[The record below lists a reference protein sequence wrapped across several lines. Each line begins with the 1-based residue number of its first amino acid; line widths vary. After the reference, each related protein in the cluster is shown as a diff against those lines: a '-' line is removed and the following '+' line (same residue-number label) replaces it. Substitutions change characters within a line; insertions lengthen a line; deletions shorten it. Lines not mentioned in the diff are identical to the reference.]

1 MTGCVCQRNRK
12 VLKSSKRSG
21 KLPTKRSSHSCS
33 LRSLRKLC
41 RTLQPLAQPLQP
53 PQPLQPRWANCTPSR
68 GVPAVSLSKTKNVP
82 KLTSKISSSMKVTC
96 GPGAVSHNGTSGVGP
111 TAPVADEP
119 PASAIDTPTTPA
131 TGTAFFRCFCFARD
145 IVETST
151 LWHELSPQHC
161 SYAFRGHLAR
171 PIRTPTGHPQELPA
185 HGHLRSGQEVLGGN
199 FLRLLRAVLKPR
211 SAINRLGLP
220 AAAINGT

>member
-1 MTGCVCQRNRK
+1 M
-12 VLKSSKRSG
+12 
-21 KLPTKRSSHSCS
+21 
-33 LRSLRKLC
+33 
-41 RTLQPLAQPLQP
+41 
-53 PQPLQPRWANCTPSR
+53 
-68 GVPAVSLSKTKNVP
+68 SKTKNVP

-171 PIRTPTGHPQELPA
+171 PIRTPTGHPQEWPA
-185 HGHLRSGQEVLGGN
+185 HGHLRGGQEGARREFPPSPASRVEAAQRHQSTWLACGSN
-199 FLRLLRAVLKPR
+199 KRHVRACLLTGTRPQLQIWGSLHHGR
-211 SAINRLGLP
+211 SS
-220 AAAINGT
+220 T